1 MKIEEDKQFL
11 IQQREKGR
19 PGHMYG
25 LDWELARK
33 EARSAEQEQLR
44 IHCRR
49 KHNETME
56 KLGKFLFVNVFGK
69 LKIGS
74 VNMPQYHKKKSERG
88 QTEQDAINLAVAAYI
103 EAGKRGL
110 RTIAKKNGIPKSS
123 FEQYVKGETCSK
135 LSDRVKQFGSRYSP
149 LHASLETGRIV
160 RTVSQ
165 RTQHSYSPPSSKRKS
180 KFIPEI
186 FPQCAL
192 ISGPARSFRSSGS
205 LI

>member
-1 MKIEEDKQFL
+1 MLFFYLRPVKIKSVDECSNLVIKEASSFWHKAQIPIKEDHHSAKKLVKLYQNWQKLEKSKNRNLPSNITNGSAFTENLDNLFDIALASALEDMKIEEDKQFL

-69 LKIGS
+69 LKIG
-74 VNMPQYHKKKSERG
+74 
-88 QTEQDAINLAVAAYI
+88 
-103 EAGKRGL
+103 
-110 RTIAKKNGIPKSS
+110 
-123 FEQYVKGETCSK
+123 
-135 LSDRVKQFGSRYSP
+135 
-149 LHASLETGRIV
+149 
-160 RTVSQ
+160 
-165 RTQHSYSPPSSKRKS
+165 
-180 KFIPEI
+180 
-186 FPQCAL
+186 
-192 ISGPARSFRSSGS
+192 
-205 LI
+205 